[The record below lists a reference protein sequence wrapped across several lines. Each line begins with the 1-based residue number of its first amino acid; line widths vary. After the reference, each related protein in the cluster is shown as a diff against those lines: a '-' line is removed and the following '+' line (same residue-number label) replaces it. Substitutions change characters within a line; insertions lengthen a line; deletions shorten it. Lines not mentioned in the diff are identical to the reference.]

1 MKEIYPESTIATN
14 GTKQVVDQIN
24 AQLLKLIPVHKVA
37 TYPIDDTSI
46 FRELALIK
54 FVAESDTLKKAEQL
68 CIDLNSII
76 LDKTPKSF
84 IAQYLGTR
92 REVDSFIKK
101 IKPLGAISI
110 SRSGALAMKK
120 GPETVKDNKGKSTMK
135 MYYEKDANTN
145 LIKSKKVAIVGFGS
159 QGHAHALNLRDSGV
173 KEIVVALKENSPSI
187 KKQSKQD

>member
-1 MKEIYPESTIATN
+1 MPKPKSAYSQPTKFGKEDHHIIVVWVDNEAGVLARVIGLFSGRGYNIESLAVAQVDDERNISRITIATN

-120 GPETVKDNKGKSTMK
+120 GPETVKDNKGKV
-135 MYYEKDANTN
+135 
-145 LIKSKKVAIVGFGS
+145 L
-159 QGHAHALNLRDSGV
+159 
-173 KEIVVALKENSPSI
+173 
-187 KKQSKQD
+187 

>member
-1 MKEIYPESTIATN
+1 M
-14 GTKQVVDQIN
+14 
-24 AQLLKLIPVHKVA
+24 L
-37 TYPIDDTSI
+37 YPIDDTSI

-92 REVDSFIKK
+92 REVDSFIKN
-101 IKPLGAISI
+101 KPLGAISI

-120 GPETVKDNKGKSTMK
+120 GPETVKDNKVK
-135 MYYEKDANTN
+135 YYENV
-145 LIKSKKVAIVGFGS
+145 LKKMQTPI
-159 QGHAHALNLRDSGV
+159 
-173 KEIVVALKENSPSI
+173 
-187 KKQSKQD
+187 

>member
-1 MKEIYPESTIATN
+1 MRVNFIRSAPFPGGGTVAGGFAMSRATTLA
-14 GTKQVVDQIN
+14 GGALAGVLIGAGGIGSVVTG
-24 AQLLKLIPVHKVA
+24 QLLQEGIAINPHLAV
-37 TYPIDDTSI
+37 I
-46 FRELALIK
+46 FRGIGFREHGFQYK
-54 FVAESDTLKKAEQL
+54 FVARNQSESDTLKKAEQL

-120 GPETVKDNKGKSTMK
+120 GPETVKDNKGKV
-135 MYYEKDANTN
+135 
-145 LIKSKKVAIVGFGS
+145 L
-159 QGHAHALNLRDSGV
+159 
-173 KEIVVALKENSPSI
+173 
-187 KKQSKQD
+187 

>member
-1 MKEIYPESTIATN
+1 MPKSAYEIDQQSESVERYIVVAWVDNEAGVLARIAGLFSGRGYNIESLAVAQIDDERNISRITIATN

-120 GPETVKDNKGKSTMK
+120 GPETVKDNKGKV
-135 MYYEKDANTN
+135 
-145 LIKSKKVAIVGFGS
+145 L
-159 QGHAHALNLRDSGV
+159 
-173 KEIVVALKENSPSI
+173 
-187 KKQSKQD
+187 